1 MRLDYKLAVI
11 KSGRFQYEIA
21 AAVGVSEGRFSRFIR
36 GREHLTPEEEQRLR
50 SILGLTAEVDNAA
63 LAQV

>member
-21 AAVGVSEGRFSRFIR
+21 AEVGVSEGRFSRFIR
-36 GREHLTPEEEQRLR
+36 GREHLTTEEEQRLR
-50 SILGLTAEVDNAA
+50 TILGLTADVEEAA
-63 LAQV
+63 HAG